1 MFQQT
6 KKYEALAAEHRE
18 LQENHDKI
26 KEKYEARIS
35 KSEEEH

>member
-6 KKYEALAAEHRE
+6 KKYEALAAQHME
-18 LQENHDKI
+18 LQESYDKI

-35 KSEEEH
+35 KLEEEH